1 MTLVWEVHW
10 YIGALLK
17 TQALQVLRP
26 LGRPPPAVRACGW
39 CGRGD
44 KGKRVGE
51 WAETDPRRLGGL
63 RCGWAWTAAP
73 TERPGSLGLL
83 EHPSK
88 GGRQITSDADDNS
101 ARVSIR
107 HQRASG
113 SALCPRVEQTRAT
126 ETNHGLPP
134 ARLLWSP
141 FWPLGLQE

>member
-10 YIGALLK
+10 YIGALWK

-26 LGRPPPAVRACGW
+26 LARPPPAVRACGW
-39 CGRGD
+39 CGRVD
-44 KGKRVGE
+44 RGKRVGE

-73 TERPGSLGLL
+73 TERPGSLGLV

-88 GGRQITSDADDNS
+88 GGPDNVDADDNS
-101 ARVSIR
+101 ARVDSAP
-107 HQRASG
+107 ASVR
-113 SALCPRVEQTRAT
+113 LCPRVEQARAT

-134 ARLLWSP
+134 TRLLWSP